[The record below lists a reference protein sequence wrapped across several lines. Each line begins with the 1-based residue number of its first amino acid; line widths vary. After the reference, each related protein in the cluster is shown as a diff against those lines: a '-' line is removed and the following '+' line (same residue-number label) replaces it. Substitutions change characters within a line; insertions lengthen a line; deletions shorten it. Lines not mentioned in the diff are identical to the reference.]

1 MDLKRYEKIDG
12 KQALIKLLE
21 GEKVY
26 SVTGD
31 HWFKQDGTILCNL
44 QGKVYNSTIS
54 VNHFVEV
61 ENTWY
66 VKKPFDVRAE
76 MLARPNEWVGAFKN
90 SNEEWMLI
98 GFDENKFGV
107 SVRFFELP
115 TCYSPNDGSSG
126 GYGVTEKI
134 LDNCIPI
141 EDVPEEERT

>member
-44 QGKVYNSTIS
+44 HGKVYNSTIS

-76 MLARPNEWVGAFKN
+76 MLARPNEWVGAYKYKNQWMMVGLFKGDMRAREWEYTKN
-90 SNEEWMLI
+90 YEKEEFVYQYGCPGYKSL
-98 GFDENKFGV
+98 
-107 SVRFFELP
+107 
-115 TCYSPNDGSSG
+115 ND
-126 GYGVTEKI
+126 
-134 LDNCIPI
+134 CIPI
-141 EDVPEEERT
+141 EDVPEEEIV